1 MKKIT
6 RDKIKALVEY
16 NFRKYRVK
24 GFEYQNNMPGT
35 NPDGTDNLKPPSDL
49 FFWKQDPIQI
59 PKDKNT
65 TLYGLVD
72 GNINLRDSIAN
83 TIFDIL
89 TGNDSTETFTPSNT
103 STYFPDGQNPG
114 GGDRENVNTN
124 ERNIW
129 IECDGTITLKA
140 GNKSLVVGG
149 ADTEQRVEI
158 LDTDWTTVIP
168 LTPPYLYT
176 ILIPLGTS
184 FDPDKTTLTFVNKT
198 TLLTIDTYQ
207 NVNNISWTYLPLN
220 AGILLSTG
228 TAPVGKTLVVV
239 SYK

>member
-24 GFEYQNNMPGT
+24 GFEYQNNMPGE
-35 NPDGTDNLKPPSDL
+35 NPSGTDNLKPPSDL
-49 FFWKQDPIQI
+49 FYWKQDPMQI

-65 TLYGLVD
+65 MLYGLVD

-89 TGNDSTETFTPSNT
+89 TGNDSTETFTTANT
-103 STYFPDGQNPG
+103 STYFPDGTNPG

-124 ERNIW
+124 DRNIW
-129 IECDGTITLKA
+129 LECDGTITLKA
-140 GNKSLVVGG
+140 GGKTFVVGG
-149 ADTEQRVEI
+149 ADTEQRVTITQSEWI
-158 LDTDWTTVIP
+158 PLIP

-176 ILIPLGTS
+176 ISLPVGMT
-184 FDPDKTTLTFVNKT
+184 FDPDKTILTFVKKT

-207 NVNNISWTYLPLN
+207 NITDISWTYLPLG
-220 AGILLSTG
+220 AGILLSTS
-228 TAPVGKTLVVV
+228 TPAENTLVTVT
-239 SYK
+239 YK